1 MMHEWLKWADNF
13 YITNYTTKCIWDKCF
28 ITIWKEKKANI
39 LNGYNDKNL
48 GKKIEV
54 DKNWIEHHNLCGGN
68 LYEQ

>member
-1 MMHEWLKWADNF
+1 ML
-13 YITNYTTKCIWDKCF
+13 YYYL
-28 ITIWKEKKANI
+28 KEKRANI
-39 LNGYNDKNL
+39 SNGYNDKNL